1 MRIVPILLC
10 EIMTSEGLAP
20 PRRAPSAAART
31 PESRQP
37 ASTHAP
43 PQPIPSDDLLR
54 GEASVTIDHAGI
66 RYVLRATRAGKLILT
81 K

>member
-1 MRIVPILLC
+1 MRIVPIVFC

-20 PRRAPSAAART
+20 SRRAPAAAART
-31 PESRQP
+31 PESRQA
-37 ASTHAP
+37 ASTHA

-54 GEASVTIDHAGI
+54 GQASVTIDHAGI

>member
-1 MRIVPILLC
+1 MRIVPIVFC

-20 PRRAPSAAART
+20 PRRAPAAAART

-37 ASTHAP
+37 ASPHA
-43 PQPIPSDDLLR
+43 QLIASDDLLR
-54 GEASVTIDHAGI
+54 GQASVTIDHAGI